1 MLLEILEIYNYEP
14 QLGMALPLILG
25 LVGVAGQVV
34 TGIKAK
40 NAAERARTNANTLK
54 GQLLDLENA
63 RQDVFDSSDDIR
75 ALGDTLSNPYANL
88 SVATQ
93 AAEMQAE
100 QTDIA
105 LANTLDA
112 VRAGGFGA
120 GGATALAQAAARS
133 KQGISASIEQQEVNN
148 EKLRVQGEDR
158 LQSQRLSIEE
168 AAINAEGQAWARQEE
183 RELTQLDRKQAEIDQ
198 ALGQQA
204 QSNSDMMGAFTGAF
218 GSLTSLGMAKMKADA
233 GGGGGGGG
241 YTGPQ
246 GGPPTIQQP
255 MIIPPPTSGNI
266 NNPGGANVGGVVNV
280 DPNASIFSSNLGGIG
295 GSSITTYPSD
305 LRLKKNISKIGKS
318 KSGLNIYKFDYIDKE
333 GTYQGVM
340 SNEVPEEA
348 VLAGVNGYDVVDY
361 SKVDVDFKRIK

>member
-14 QLGMALPLILG
+14 NLAMPWPLVAAA
-25 LVGVAGQVV
+25 LVGVGGQIA
-34 TGIKAK
+34 TGIIASNKAK
-40 NAAERARTNANTLK
+40 KAARNANTLRT
-54 GQLLDLENA
+54 QLTDLENA

-168 AAINAEGQAWARQEE
+168 AAINAEGQAWARQEQ
-183 RELTQLDRKQAEIDQ
+183 RDLTQLDRKQAEIDQ

-218 GSLTSLGMAKMKADA
+218 GSLTSLGMSSMGGTTNIPEKSGYLVDNFNSKMMLRP
-233 GGGGGGGG
+233 G
-241 YTGPQ
+241 
-246 GGPPTIQQP
+246 
-255 MIIPPPTSGNI
+255 GNI
-266 NNPGGANVGGVVNV
+266 NSGNYSRTATLGMLPVGGGQIN
-280 DPNASIFSSNLGGIG
+280 S
-295 GSSITTYPSD
+295 GSTTPK
-305 LRLKKNISKIGKS
+305 LRTI
-318 KSGLNIYKFDYIDKE
+318 
-333 GTYQGVM
+333 
-340 SNEVPEEA
+340 
-348 VLAGVNGYDVVDY
+348 
-361 SKVDVDFKRIK
+361 

>member
-1 MLLEILEIYNYEP
+1 MLLEILETFNYEP
-14 QLGMALPLILG
+14 NLAMPFPLVAFALA
-25 LVGVAGQVV
+25 GVAGQVI

-54 GQLLDLENA
+54 TQLTDLENA

-148 EKLRVQGEDR
+148 EKLRAQGEDR
-158 LQSQRLSIEE
+158 LQTQRLSIEE

-183 RELTQLDRKQAEIDQ
+183 RDLTQLDRKQAEIDQ
-198 ALGQQA
+198 ALGQEA
-204 QSNSDMMGAFTGAF
+204 QSRSDSMGAFTGAF
-218 GSLTSLGMAKMKADA
+218 GSLTSLGVSSMGTGTTNIPKKGQFSGFDTFEDYMKNK
-233 GGGGGGGG
+233 
-241 YTGPQ
+241 
-246 GGPPTIQQP
+246 
-255 MIIPPPTSGNI
+255 NI
-266 NNPGGANVGGVVNV
+266 NNYNGSSDNSGSDAYIENSGYNYNRNGINNMF
-280 DPNASIFSSNLGGIG
+280 DPN
-295 GSSITTYPSD
+295 
-305 LRLKKNISKIGKS
+305 R
-318 KSGLNIYKFDYIDKE
+318 
-333 GTYQGVM
+333 
-340 SNEVPEEA
+340 
-348 VLAGVNGYDVVDY
+348 
-361 SKVDVDFKRIK
+361 

>member
-14 QLGMALPLILG
+14 QLGMGLPLILG

-40 NAAERARTNANTLK
+40 NAAERARTNANTLRT
-54 GQLLDLENA
+54 QLTDLENA

-218 GSLTSLGMAKMKADA
+218 GSLTSLGMSSMGTGATTPRN
-233 GGGGGGGG
+233 

-255 MIIPPPTSGNI
+255 RIIPPPTSGNI

>member
-14 QLGMALPLILG
+14 KLGILPIAAAVVGIGGQIVSGIMARN
-25 LVGVAGQVV
+25 Q
-34 TGIKAK
+34 
-40 NAAERARTNANTLK
+40 AERARRNANTLRT
-54 GQLLDLENA
+54 QLTDLENA

-112 VRAGGFGA
+112 VKAGGYGA

-133 KQGISASIEQQEVNN
+133 KQGISSSIEQQEVNN

-158 LQSQRLSIEE
+158 LQTQRLSIEE

-183 RELTQLDRKQAEIDQ
+183 REMTQLDRKQAEIDQ
-198 ALGQQA
+198 ALGQEA
-204 QSNSDMMGAFTGAF
+204 QSRSDMMGAFTGAF
-218 GSLTSLGMAKMKADA
+218 GGLTSLGMSSI
-233 GGGGGGGG
+233 GTGTTTPRS

-255 MIIPPPTSGNI
+255 ST
-266 NNPGGANVGGVVNV
+266 
-280 DPNASIFSSNLGGIG
+280 SNLGSNLQLLGGNTNNGFGSNYSFNSIGSYDPTALNTFGI
-295 GSSITTYPSD
+295 TLD
-305 LRLKKNISKIGKS
+305 
-318 KSGLNIYKFDYIDKE
+318 
-333 GTYQGVM
+333 
-340 SNEVPEEA
+340 
-348 VLAGVNGYDVVDY
+348 
-361 SKVDVDFKRIK
+361 

>member
-1 MLLEILEIYNYEP
+1 MLLEILETFNYEP
-14 QLGMALPLILG
+14 QLAMPLPLIFAA
-25 LVGVAGQVV
+25 VGVGSQIAS
-34 TGIKAK
+34 GIMAS
-40 NAAERARTNANTLK
+40 NRAQRAQRNANTLK

-105 LANTLDA
+105 LANTLDT
-112 VRAGGFGA
+112 VRAGGYGA

-158 LQSQRLSIEE
+158 LQTQKLSIEE

-183 RELTQLDRKQAEIDQ
+183 RDLTQLDRKQNEIDQ

-204 QSNSDMMGAFTGAF
+204 QSNSDMMGAFTGAA
-218 GSLTSLGMAKMKADA
+218 GSLTSLGISSMGTNITPKQGEFDGFDTFEDFMKNKNNYDGSNDRA
-233 GGGGGGGG
+233 GIPSSGGFGG
-241 YTGPQ
+241 TGLYNKEA
-246 GGPPTIQQP
+246 IK
-255 MIIPPPTSGNI
+255 
-266 NNPGGANVGGVVNV
+266 
-280 DPNASIFSSNLGGIG
+280 NLGKYG
-295 GSSITTYPSD
+295 
-305 LRLKKNISKIGKS
+305 
-318 KSGLNIYKFDYIDKE
+318 
-333 GTYQGVM
+333 Q
-340 SNEVPEEA
+340 
-348 VLAGVNGYDVVDY
+348 
-361 SKVDVDFKRIK
+361 

>member
-1 MLLEILEIYNYEP
+1 MLLEILETFNYEP
-14 QLGMALPLILG
+14 QLAMPFPLVAMAL
-25 LVGVAGQVV
+25 VGIGGQIAA
-34 TGIKAK
+34 GIKASNDAK
-40 NAAERARTNANTLK
+40 RAQRNANTLK

-105 LANTLDA
+105 LANTLDT
-112 VRAGGFGA
+112 VRAGGYGA

-158 LQSQRLSIEE
+158 LQTQKLSIEE
-168 AAINAEGQAWARQEE
+168 AAINAEGQAWARQEG
-183 RELTQLDRKQAEIDQ
+183 REMTQLDRKQAEIDQ
-198 ALGQQA
+198 ALGQQM
-204 QSNSDMMGAFTGAF
+204 QSKSDMMGAFTGAAS
-218 GSLTSLGMAKMKADA
+218 GLTSLGMSGMGTSTFTPKN
-233 GGGGGGGG
+233 

-255 MIIPPPTSGNI
+255 NT
-266 NNPGGANVGGVVNV
+266 
-280 DPNASIFSSNLGGIG
+280 SNLGSNLQLLG
-295 GSSITTYPSD
+295 GNTNTSFGSNYTFDSIDSYNPTTPNTFGFT
-305 LRLKKNISKIGKS
+305 LGN
-318 KSGLNIYKFDYIDKE
+318 
-333 GTYQGVM
+333 
-340 SNEVPEEA
+340 P
-348 VLAGVNGYDVVDY
+348 
-361 SKVDVDFKRIK
+361 

>member
-14 QLGMALPLILG
+14 NLAMPLPLIIG
-25 LVGVAGQVV
+25 LVGVGGQIVS
-34 TGIKAK
+34 GIMAK

-54 GQLLDLENA
+54 TQLTDLEKA

-112 VRAGGFGA
+112 VRAGGYGA

-148 EKLRVQGEDR
+148 EKLRAQGEDR
-158 LQSQRLSIEE
+158 LQTQRLSIEE

-183 RELTQLDRKQAEIDQ
+183 RDLTQLDRKQAEIDQ

-204 QSNSDMMGAFTGAF
+204 QSNSDSMGAFTGAF
-218 GSLTSLGMAKMKADA
+218 GSLTSLGMSSMGTGATTPKS
-233 GGGGGGGG
+233 

-255 MIIPPPTSGNI
+255 ST
-266 NNPGGANVGGVVNV
+266 
-280 DPNASIFSSNLGGIG
+280 SNLGSNLQLLGGNTNTGFGSNYSFNSIDSYDPTALNTFGI
-295 GSSITTYPSD
+295 TLD
-305 LRLKKNISKIGKS
+305 
-318 KSGLNIYKFDYIDKE
+318 
-333 GTYQGVM
+333 
-340 SNEVPEEA
+340 
-348 VLAGVNGYDVVDY
+348 
-361 SKVDVDFKRIK
+361 

>member
-148 EKLRVQGEDR
+148 EKLRAQGEDR
-158 LQSQRLSIEE
+158 LQTQRLSIEE

-183 RELTQLDRKQAEIDQ
+183 RDLTQLDRKQAEIDQ

-218 GSLTSLGMAKMKADA
+218 GSLTSLGMSGMGTGTTNIPEKSGYLVDNFNSKMMLRP
-233 GGGGGGGG
+233 G
-241 YTGPQ
+241 
-246 GGPPTIQQP
+246 
-255 MIIPPPTSGNI
+255 GNI
-266 NNPGGANVGGVVNV
+266 NSGNYSRTAILGMLPVGGGQIN
-280 DPNASIFSSNLGGIG
+280 S
-295 GSSITTYPSD
+295 GSTTPK
-305 LRLKKNISKIGKS
+305 LRII
-318 KSGLNIYKFDYIDKE
+318 
-333 GTYQGVM
+333 
-340 SNEVPEEA
+340 
-348 VLAGVNGYDVVDY
+348 
-361 SKVDVDFKRIK
+361 

>member
-14 QLGMALPLILG
+14 QLGMGLPLILG

-40 NAAERARTNANTLK
+40 NAAEKARRNANTLK
-54 GQLLDLENA
+54 TQLTDLENA

-112 VRAGGFGA
+112 VRAGGYGA

-183 RELTQLDRKQAEIDQ
+183 REMTQLDRKQAEIDQ

-233 GGGGGGGG
+233 GGSTNNLGEEDAFNTYGDGNTSTNGGSVDNTGSDAYIESGGFGG
-241 YTGPQ
+241 
-246 GGPPTIQQP
+246 
-255 MIIPPPTSGNI
+255 TSGYNANTL
-266 NNPGGANVGGVVNV
+266 NNMF
-280 DPNASIFSSNLGGIG
+280 DPN
-295 GSSITTYPSD
+295 
-305 LRLKKNISKIGKS
+305 R
-318 KSGLNIYKFDYIDKE
+318 
-333 GTYQGVM
+333 
-340 SNEVPEEA
+340 
-348 VLAGVNGYDVVDY
+348 
-361 SKVDVDFKRIK
+361 

>member
-14 QLGMALPLILG
+14 NLAMPLPLIIG
-25 LVGVAGQVV
+25 LVGVGGQIVS
-34 TGIKAK
+34 GIMAK

-54 GQLLDLENA
+54 TQLTDLEKA

-112 VRAGGFGA
+112 VRAGGYGA

-148 EKLRVQGEDR
+148 EKLRAQGEDR
-158 LQSQRLSIEE
+158 LQTQRLSIEE
-168 AAINAEGQAWARQEE
+168 AAINAEGQAWARQEQ
-183 RELTQLDRKQAEIDQ
+183 RDLTQLDRKQAEIDQ
-198 ALGQQA
+198 ALGQEA
-204 QSNSDMMGAFTGAF
+204 QSRSDSMSAFTGAF
-218 GSLTSLGMAKMKADA
+218 GSLTSLGMSGMGTGATTPRS
-233 GGGGGGGG
+233 
-241 YTGPQ
+241 YIGPQ

-255 MIIPPPTSGNI
+255 STI
-266 NNPGGANVGGVVNV
+266 NLG
-280 DPNASIFSSNLGGIG
+280 SNLQLLGGNTNTG
-295 GSSITTYPSD
+295 FGSNYSFNSIDSYDPTA
-305 LRLKKNISKIGKS
+305 
-318 KSGLNIYKFDYIDKE
+318 LNTFGITLD
-333 GTYQGVM
+333 
-340 SNEVPEEA
+340 
-348 VLAGVNGYDVVDY
+348 
-361 SKVDVDFKRIK
+361 

>member
-14 QLGMALPLILG
+14 NLAMPFPLVAFALA
-25 LVGVAGQVV
+25 GVAGQVI

-40 NAAERARTNANTLK
+40 NAAERAKTNANTLK

-105 LANTLDA
+105 LANTLDTI
-112 VRAGGFGA
+112 RAGGFGA
-120 GGATALAQAAARS
+120 SGATALARAAAQS

-148 EKLRVQGEDR
+148 EKLRAQGEDR
-158 LQSQRLSIEE
+158 LQTQRLSIEE

-183 RELTQLDRKQAEIDQ
+183 RDLTQLDRKQAEIDQ
-198 ALGQQA
+198 ALGQEA
-204 QSNSDMMGAFTGAF
+204 QSRSDSMGAFTGAF
-218 GSLTSLGMAKMKADA
+218 GNLTSLGMSSMGTGTTTPKN
-233 GGGGGGGG
+233 

-255 MIIPPPTSGNI
+255 RIIPPPTSGNI

-280 DPNASIFSSNLGGIG
+280 DPNASIFSGNLGGIG
-295 GSSITTYPSD
+295 SSNITTYPSD

-318 KSGLNIYKFDYIDKE
+318 KSGLNIYEFDYIDKE

-348 VLAGVNGYDVVDY
+348 VLVGVNGYDVVDY

>member
-14 QLGMALPLILG
+14 NLAMPPLPLILAA
-25 LVGVAGQVV
+25 VGVGGQIAS
-34 TGIKAK
+34 GIIASNRAKKA
-40 NAAERARTNANTLK
+40 ARNANTLRT
-54 GQLLDLENA
+54 QLTDLENA

-112 VRAGGFGA
+112 VRAGGYGA

-148 EKLRVQGEDR
+148 EKLRAQGEDR
-158 LQSQRLSIEE
+158 LQTQRLSIEE
-168 AAINAEGQAWARQEE
+168 AAINAEGQAWARQEQ
-183 RELTQLDRKQAEIDQ
+183 RDLTQLDRKQAEIDQ
-198 ALGQQA
+198 ALGQEA
-204 QSNSDMMGAFTGAF
+204 QSRSDMMGAFTGAF
-218 GSLTSLGMAKMKADA
+218 GGLTSLGMSSI
-233 GGGGGGGG
+233 GTGTTTPRS

-255 MIIPPPTSGNI
+255 ST
-266 NNPGGANVGGVVNV
+266 
-280 DPNASIFSSNLGGIG
+280 SNLGSNLQLLGGNTNNGFGSNYSFNSIDSYDPTALNTFGI
-295 GSSITTYPSD
+295 TLD
-305 LRLKKNISKIGKS
+305 
-318 KSGLNIYKFDYIDKE
+318 
-333 GTYQGVM
+333 
-340 SNEVPEEA
+340 
-348 VLAGVNGYDVVDY
+348 
-361 SKVDVDFKRIK
+361 

>member
-14 QLGMALPLILG
+14 QLGMGLPLILG

-40 NAAERARTNANTLK
+40 NAAEKARRNANTLK
-54 GQLLDLENA
+54 TQLTDLENA

-105 LANTLDA
+105 LANTLDT
-112 VRAGGFGA
+112 VRAGGYGA

-148 EKLRVQGEDR
+148 EKLRAQGEDR
-158 LQSQRLSIEE
+158 LQTQRLSIEE

-183 RELTQLDRKQAEIDQ
+183 RDLTQLDRKQAEIDQ

-218 GSLTSLGMAKMKADA
+218 GSLTSLAMAKMKAKA
-233 GGGGGGGG
+233 GGGGGG

-255 MIIPPPTSGNI
+255 RIIPPPTSGNI

-280 DPNASIFSSNLGGIG
+280 DPNASIFSGNLGSIG
-295 GSSITTYPSD
+295 GSSITGYTSD
-305 LRLKKNISKIGKS
+305 LRLKKNINKIGKS
-318 KSGLNIYKFDYIDKE
+318 ESGLNIYEFEYINNK

-340 SNEVPEEA
+340 SNEVPKEA
-348 VLAGVNGYDVVDY
+348 VLIDSNGYDLVDY
-361 SKVDVDFKRIK
+361 SKLDVDFKRIK

>member
-14 QLGMALPLILG
+14 NLAMPPLPLILAAAG
-25 LVGVAGQVV
+25 VGGQIV
-34 TGIKAK
+34 TGIIASNRAKKA
-40 NAAERARTNANTLK
+40 ARNANTLRT
-54 GQLLDLENA
+54 QLTDLENA

-112 VRAGGFGA
+112 VRAGGYGA

-158 LQSQRLSIEE
+158 LQTQRLSIEE

-183 RELTQLDRKQAEIDQ
+183 REMTQLDRKQAEIDQ

-204 QSNSDMMGAFTGAF
+204 QSRSDMMGAFTGAF
-218 GSLTSLGMAKMKADA
+218 GSLTSLGMSSI
-233 GGGGGGGG
+233 GTGTTTPRS

-255 MIIPPPTSGNI
+255 ST
-266 NNPGGANVGGVVNV
+266 
-280 DPNASIFSSNLGGIG
+280 SNLGSNLQLLGGNTNNGFGSNYSFNSIDSYDPTALNTFGI
-295 GSSITTYPSD
+295 TLD
-305 LRLKKNISKIGKS
+305 
-318 KSGLNIYKFDYIDKE
+318 
-333 GTYQGVM
+333 
-340 SNEVPEEA
+340 
-348 VLAGVNGYDVVDY
+348 
-361 SKVDVDFKRIK
+361 

>member
-14 QLGMALPLILG
+14 KLGILPIAAAVVGIGGQIVSGIMARN
-25 LVGVAGQVV
+25 Q
-34 TGIKAK
+34 
-40 NAAERARTNANTLK
+40 AERARRNANTLRT
-54 GQLLDLENA
+54 QLTDLENA

-112 VRAGGFGA
+112 VRAGGYGA

-168 AAINAEGQAWARQEE
+168 AAINAEGQAWARQEQ
-183 RELTQLDRKQAEIDQ
+183 RDLTQLDRKQAEIDQ

-218 GSLTSLGMAKMKADA
+218 GSLTSLGMSSMGGTTNIPEKGQFSGFNTFEDYMKNKNQNTYDGSSDRVNPPSS
-233 GGGGGGGG
+233 GGFGG
-241 YTGPQ
+241 
-246 GGPPTIQQP
+246 
-255 MIIPPPTSGNI
+255 SGSYNSNAI
-266 NNPGGANVGGVVNV
+266 DNMF
-280 DPNASIFSSNLGGIG
+280 DPN
-295 GSSITTYPSD
+295 
-305 LRLKKNISKIGKS
+305 R
-318 KSGLNIYKFDYIDKE
+318 
-333 GTYQGVM
+333 
-340 SNEVPEEA
+340 
-348 VLAGVNGYDVVDY
+348 
-361 SKVDVDFKRIK
+361 

>member
-1 MLLEILEIYNYEP
+1 MLLEILETFNYEP
-14 QLGMALPLILG
+14 NLAMPPLPLVLAA
-25 LVGVAGQVV
+25 VGIGGQAIS
-34 TGIKAK
+34 GIRAK
-40 NAAERARTNANTLK
+40 NQAERARRNANTLK
-54 GQLLDLENA
+54 NQLTDLENA

-112 VRAGGFGA
+112 VRTGGFGA

-148 EKLRVQGEDR
+148 EKLRAQGEDR
-158 LQSQRLSIEE
+158 LQAQRLSIEE

-183 RELTQLDRKQAEIDQ
+183 RDLTQLDRKQAEIDQ
-198 ALGQQA
+198 ALGQEA
-204 QSNSDMMGAFTGAF
+204 QSRSDMMGAFTGAF
-218 GSLTSLGMAKMKADA
+218 GGLTSLGLSMYNKK
-233 GGGGGGGG
+233 GGTTPRN

-255 MIIPPPTSGNI
+255 ST
-266 NNPGGANVGGVVNV
+266 
-280 DPNASIFSSNLGGIG
+280 SNLGSNLQLLGGNTNTGFGSNYSFNSIDSYDPTSLNTFGIK
-295 GSSITTYPSD
+295 
-305 LRLKKNISKIGKS
+305 L
-318 KSGLNIYKFDYIDKE
+318 
-333 GTYQGVM
+333 
-340 SNEVPEEA
+340 
-348 VLAGVNGYDVVDY
+348 
-361 SKVDVDFKRIK
+361 

>member
-1 MLLEILEIYNYEP
+1 MLLKILEIYNYEP
-14 QLGMALPLILG
+14 NLAMPWPLVAMGLLG
-25 LVGVAGQVV
+25 VGGQIIS
-34 TGIKAK
+34 GIKAK
-40 NAAERARTNANTLK
+40 NEAEKAKRNANTLRT
-54 GQLLDLENA
+54 QLTDLEKA

-112 VRAGGFGA
+112 VRAGGYGA

-148 EKLRVQGEDR
+148 EKLRAEGEDR
-158 LQSQRLSIEE
+158 LQTQRLSIEE

-183 RELTQLDRKQAEIDQ
+183 REMTQLDRKQAEIDQ

-204 QSNSDMMGAFTGAF
+204 QSNSDSMGAFTGAF
-218 GSLTSLGMAKMKADA
+218 GSLTSLGMSSM
-233 GGGGGGGG
+233 GTGTTTPRN

-246 GGPPTIQQP
+246 GGPPTIQ
-255 MIIPPPTSGNI
+255 PPST
-266 NNPGGANVGGVVNV
+266 
-280 DPNASIFSSNLGGIG
+280 SNLGSNLQLLGGNTNTGFGSNYSFNSINSYDPTALNTFGI
-295 GSSITTYPSD
+295 TLD
-305 LRLKKNISKIGKS
+305 
-318 KSGLNIYKFDYIDKE
+318 
-333 GTYQGVM
+333 
-340 SNEVPEEA
+340 
-348 VLAGVNGYDVVDY
+348 
-361 SKVDVDFKRIK
+361 

>member
-1 MLLEILEIYNYEP
+1 MLLKILEIYNYEP
-14 QLGMALPLILG
+14 NLAMPWPLVAMA
-25 LVGVAGQVV
+25 LVGVGGQIIN
-34 TGIKAK
+34 GIKAK
-40 NAAERARTNANTLK
+40 NEAEKAKRNANTLRT
-54 GQLLDLENA
+54 QLTDLEKA

-112 VRAGGFGA
+112 VRAGGYGA

-148 EKLRVQGEDR
+148 EKLRAQGEDR
-158 LQSQRLSIEE
+158 LQTQRLSIEE

-183 RELTQLDRKQAEIDQ
+183 RDLTQLDRKQAEIDQ

-204 QSNSDMMGAFTGAF
+204 QSNSDLMGAFTGAF
-218 GSLTSLGMAKMKADA
+218 GSLTSLGMSSMGTGATTPKS
-233 GGGGGGGG
+233 

-255 MIIPPPTSGNI
+255 RIIPPPTSGNI

-295 GSSITTYPSD
+295 GSNITTYPSD

-318 KSGLNIYKFDYIDKE
+318 KSGLNIYEFDYIDKE

-348 VLAGVNGYDVVDY
+348 VLVGVNGYDVVDY

>member
-14 QLGMALPLILG
+14 NLAMPPLPLILAA
-25 LVGVAGQVV
+25 VGVGGQIA
-34 TGIKAK
+34 TGIIASNRAKKA
-40 NAAERARTNANTLK
+40 ARNANTLRT
-54 GQLLDLENA
+54 QLTDLENA

-112 VRAGGFGA
+112 VRAGGYGA

-183 RELTQLDRKQAEIDQ
+183 RDLTQLDRKQAEIDQ

-218 GSLTSLGMAKMKADA
+218 GGLTSLGISSLDMED
-233 GGGGGGGG
+233 G
-241 YTGPQ
+241 
-246 GGPPTIQQP
+246 
-255 MIIPPPTSGNI
+255 S
-266 NNPGGANVGGVVNV
+266 ANRQ
-280 DPNASIFSSNLGGIG
+280 AA
-295 GSSITTYPSD
+295 
-305 LRLKKNISKIGKS
+305 RLKRRAARSRQRYEN
-318 KSGLNIYKFDYIDKE
+318 
-333 GTYQGVM
+333 QGM
-340 SNEVPEEA
+340 NPR
-348 VLAGVNGYDVVDY
+348 
-361 SKVDVDFKRIK
+361 F

>member
-14 QLGMALPLILG
+14 QLGMGLPLILG

-40 NAAERARTNANTLK
+40 NAAEKARRNANTLK
-54 GQLLDLENA
+54 TQLTDLENA

-112 VRAGGFGA
+112 VRAGGYGA

-148 EKLRVQGEDR
+148 EKLRAEGEDR
-158 LQSQRLSIEE
+158 LQTQRLSIEE

-183 RELTQLDRKQAEIDQ
+183 REMTQLDRKQAEIDQ

-204 QSNSDMMGAFTGAF
+204 QSNSDSMGAFTGAF
-218 GSLTSLGMAKMKADA
+218 GSLTSLGMSSM
-233 GGGGGGGG
+233 GTGTTTPRN

-246 GGPPTIQQP
+246 GGPPTIQ
-255 MIIPPPTSGNI
+255 PPST
-266 NNPGGANVGGVVNV
+266 
-280 DPNASIFSSNLGGIG
+280 SNLGSNLQLLGGNTNTGFGSNYSFNSINSYDPTALNTFGI
-295 GSSITTYPSD
+295 TLD
-305 LRLKKNISKIGKS
+305 
-318 KSGLNIYKFDYIDKE
+318 
-333 GTYQGVM
+333 
-340 SNEVPEEA
+340 
-348 VLAGVNGYDVVDY
+348 
-361 SKVDVDFKRIK
+361 

>member
-14 QLGMALPLILG
+14 NLAMPPLPLILAA
-25 LVGVAGQVV
+25 VGVGGQIA
-34 TGIKAK
+34 TGIIASNRAKKA
-40 NAAERARTNANTLK
+40 ARNANTLRT
-54 GQLLDLENA
+54 QLTDLENA
-63 RQDVFDSSDDIR
+63 RQNVFDSSDDIR

-112 VRAGGFGA
+112 VRAGGYGA

-158 LQSQRLSIEE
+158 LQTQRLSIEE

-183 RELTQLDRKQAEIDQ
+183 RDLTQLDRKQAEIDQ

-218 GSLTSLGMAKMKADA
+218 GSLTSLGMSSMGTGTTNIPKKGQFSGFDTFEDYMKNK
-233 GGGGGGGG
+233 
-241 YTGPQ
+241 
-246 GGPPTIQQP
+246 
-255 MIIPPPTSGNI
+255 NI
-266 NNPGGANVGGVVNV
+266 NNYNGSSDNSGSDAYIESGGFGGSGSYNSNAINNMF
-280 DPNASIFSSNLGGIG
+280 DPN
-295 GSSITTYPSD
+295 
-305 LRLKKNISKIGKS
+305 R
-318 KSGLNIYKFDYIDKE
+318 
-333 GTYQGVM
+333 
-340 SNEVPEEA
+340 
-348 VLAGVNGYDVVDY
+348 
-361 SKVDVDFKRIK
+361 

>member
-1 MLLEILEIYNYEP
+1 MLLEILETFNYEP
-14 QLGMALPLILG
+14 NLAMPLPLIMG
-25 LVGVAGQVV
+25 LIGVGGQIAS
-34 TGIKAK
+34 GIMAK
-40 NAAERARTNANTLK
+40 NAAERARTNANTLRT
-54 GQLLDLENA
+54 QLTDLEKA

-105 LANTLDA
+105 LANTLDTI
-112 VRAGGFGA
+112 RAGGFGA
-120 GGATALAQAAARS
+120 SGATALARAAAQS

-148 EKLRVQGEDR
+148 EKLRAQGEDR
-158 LQSQRLSIEE
+158 LQTQRLSIEE

-183 RELTQLDRKQAEIDQ
+183 REMTQLDRKQAEIDQ

-204 QSNSDMMGAFTGAF
+204 QSNSDSMGAFTGAF
-218 GSLTSLGMAKMKADA
+218 GSLTSLGMSSM
-233 GGGGGGGG
+233 GTGTTTPRN

-255 MIIPPPTSGNI
+255 MIIPSSTSGNI

>member
-1 MLLEILEIYNYEP
+1 MLLKILEIYNYEP
-14 QLGMALPLILG
+14 NLAMPWPLVAMA
-25 LVGVAGQVV
+25 LVGVGGQIVS
-34 TGIKAK
+34 GIKAK
-40 NAAERARTNANTLK
+40 NEAEKAKRNANTLRT
-54 GQLLDLENA
+54 QLTDLEKA

-148 EKLRVQGEDR
+148 EKLRAEGEDR
-158 LQSQRLSIEE
+158 LQTQRLSIEE

-183 RELTQLDRKQAEIDQ
+183 REMTQLDRKQAEIDQ

-204 QSNSDMMGAFTGAF
+204 QSNSDSMGAFTGAF
-218 GSLTSLGMAKMKADA
+218 GSLTSLGMSSM
-233 GGGGGGGG
+233 GTGTTTPRN

-246 GGPPTIQQP
+246 GGPPTIQ
-255 MIIPPPTSGNI
+255 PPST
-266 NNPGGANVGGVVNV
+266 
-280 DPNASIFSSNLGGIG
+280 SNLGSNLQLLGGNTNTGFGSNYSFNSINSYDPTALNTFGI
-295 GSSITTYPSD
+295 TLD
-305 LRLKKNISKIGKS
+305 
-318 KSGLNIYKFDYIDKE
+318 
-333 GTYQGVM
+333 
-340 SNEVPEEA
+340 
-348 VLAGVNGYDVVDY
+348 
-361 SKVDVDFKRIK
+361 

>member
-14 QLGMALPLILG
+14 NLAMPPLPLILAA
-25 LVGVAGQVV
+25 VGVGGQIAS
-34 TGIKAK
+34 GIIASNRAKKA
-40 NAAERARTNANTLK
+40 ARNANTLRT
-54 GQLLDLENA
+54 QLTDLENA

-112 VRAGGFGA
+112 VRAGGYGA

-158 LQSQRLSIEE
+158 LQTQRLSIEE

-183 RELTQLDRKQAEIDQ
+183 RDLTQLDRKQAEIDQ
-198 ALGQQA
+198 ALGQEA
-204 QSNSDMMGAFTGAF
+204 QSRSDMMGAFTGAF
-218 GSLTSLGMAKMKADA
+218 GGLTSLGMSSI
-233 GGGGGGGG
+233 GTGTTTPRS

-255 MIIPPPTSGNI
+255 ST
-266 NNPGGANVGGVVNV
+266 
-280 DPNASIFSSNLGGIG
+280 SNLGSNLQLLGGNTNNGFGSNYSFNSIDSYDPTALNTFGI
-295 GSSITTYPSD
+295 TLD
-305 LRLKKNISKIGKS
+305 
-318 KSGLNIYKFDYIDKE
+318 
-333 GTYQGVM
+333 
-340 SNEVPEEA
+340 
-348 VLAGVNGYDVVDY
+348 
-361 SKVDVDFKRIK
+361 